1 MTAGGFFRAEHYT
14 GNDLQLNSS
23 HLYFTS
29 LGFLHTEN
37 VSQQSFLLK
46 VWSFPPTFV
55 SAFLSPSTSL
65 SFPNS
70 ASKEEECWPLSR
82 RDGLLREHM
91 VRGVLG
97 SRQRGLSV
105 PIRFNRFQ
113 ALGLVGYWTSSF
125 ISVLTCMLRVVLA
138 LTFLELFWWLN
149 KTARVKHLA
158 ECWAQQIQA
167 VMMSPSH
174 QNGALVDVAEE

>member
-1 MTAGGFFRAEHYT
+1 MTIYQPRRESSEEINPVDTLISDFELPALWENSVCLSHPVWDNLFWRPLKNDCRGLFQSWALHRKWFTT
-14 GNDLQLNSS
+14 G

-113 ALGLVGYWTSSF
+113 ALGLVSVTEPLHSSV
-125 ISVLTCMLRVVLA
+125 SLPV
-138 LTFLELFWWLN
+138 
-149 KTARVKHLA
+149 
-158 ECWAQQIQA
+158 CW
-167 VMMSPSH
+167 
-174 QNGALVDVAEE
+174 G